1 MPGVSGDAIW
11 LPRGSVR
18 EFFRVSGDDE
28 NVPYPDYGGS
38 DMALCICQN
47 L

>member
-1 MPGVSGDAIW
+1 MTLFGYQEVV
-11 LPRGSVR
+11 LR